1 MDITIYCLVMNTITS
16 KATSF
21 KTKVRPQKDD
31 LLLISHEIERV
42 TDVLHVTEMAENILP
57 DCKGHD
63 LVVYTK

>member
-1 MDITIYCLVMNTITS
+1 MGMNTITS

-31 LLLISHEIERV
+31 LLLISHETERV
-42 TDVLHVTEMAENILP
+42 TDVLHVTEMTEKILP